1 MFLNND
7 PAPAWMT
14 AMRSFEPQLRLY
26 RLLVENSLGLMCVH
40 DLDGVL
46 LTINPAAAQSL
57 GYCVD
62 DSLGRNIRDFLVPSV
77 RHLFD
82 DYLQRIRR
90 NPIDSGLM
98 RLRAKDGNERV
109 WLYRNVRHEE
119 PGAPVLV
126 LGHALD
132 ITDRI
137 TAERAL
143 KQSQSDL
150 ASAREELERRVA
162 DRTSELQQTNERLMR
177 EIEQRKL
184 VEEELLRARKLEAI
198 GRFAGGIAHDFNNLM
213 TIVLGYCDSL
223 RSSLASRDLLQGQLN
238 EISKAAEQANA
249 LTRQLLAFSR
259 RQRLQPSVLKLNA
272 VVTEMSNMLH
282 RLLNDDIDF
291 VIVSDPSLAPILANR
306 GQIEQVILN
315 LVINAAQA
323 MPRGGRL
330 VVTVNNTELDG
341 VGRPPTEYHQ
351 GRLVHLSVSDTGVGM
366 KPEVK
371 ARIFDPFFT
380 TKDSG
385 EGTGLGL
392 ATVYGIVKE
401 ANGHI
406 TVESEAGKGTTFH
419 LYFPMVQEQITLEAK
434 QETVSRRSSRGS
446 ETVLVVDDQEG
457 LRILLHEILRNNG
470 YRVLSAA
477 NGSEALSIAGDR
489 SRHIDLVITD
499 MVMPRMGGRELAE
512 ALRDSQPE
520 AKILCMSG
528 YTERTD
534 EIDELLLRG
543 HSYID
548 KPFTPEAL
556 LQTIREVLDRAAVGI
571 ATAKSPRRE

>member
-40 DLDGVL
+40 DVNGVL

-82 DYLQRIRR
+82 DYLQRIGR

-119 PGAPVLV
+119 PGSPVLV

-341 VGRPPTEYHQ
+341 VGRPPTEYQ
-351 GRLVHLSVSDTGVGM
+351 EGRLVHLSVSDTGVGM

-419 LYFPMVQEQITLEAK
+419 LYFPMVQEEITLEAK